1 MLDPLFWLG
10 LSILLVAVS
19 ITAVLM
25 AALPAFQEL
34 SRAAR
39 SAEKLF
45 DTLNR
50 ELPPTLEAIRLTS
63 MEITELT
70 DDMTEGVQNVGR
82 VTQQVDEGMTGV
94 RQQAKQAKV
103 TTRSVVAGFKAALD
117 TFVRPSNRRDAA
129 IPPRLPASQVEE
141 FEETQE
147 ADREELDGELETES
161 MTVSVERHSE
171 QVSLHVRQ
179 NLSTQPAFDLNGLNP
194 ETPAPRHHS
203 PQHHFPQDGLTE
215 SIDQSP
221 RHHTR
226 SSPLLPSQNGN
237 SHASPSHRS
246 DSSLN
251 LPASIASE
259 KVPQPAETIRE
270 QQNP

>member
-70 DDMTEGVQNVGR
+70 DDMTEGMQNVGR
-82 VTQQVDEGMTGV
+82 MTQQVDEGMTGV

-103 TTRSVVAGFKAALD
+103 TTRSVVAGFKAALN
-117 TFVRPSNRRDAA
+117 TFVRPSNRRNAP
-129 IPPRLPASQVEE
+129 PPRLPASQVEE
-141 FEETQE
+141 FEEIQE
-147 ADREELDGELETES
+147 VDREEWDETLDPES
-161 MTVSVERHSE
+161 MTISLEHHTE
-171 QVSLHVRQ
+171 QSLHVRQ
-179 NLSTQPAFDLNGLNP
+179 SASVQPAFNLEPAVSQNDSLQDARP
-194 ETPAPRHHS
+194 ETIDRSPAHHPS
-203 PQHHFPQDGLTE
+203 G
-215 SIDQSP
+215 
-221 RHHTR
+221 
-226 SSPLLPSQNGN
+226 SSHQTPSQNGN
-237 SHASPSHRS
+237 SHASQPYPSSASRS
-246 DSSLN
+246 
-251 LPASIASE
+251 
-259 KVPQPAETIRE
+259 QPAAEKTPHPAEVVRE
-270 QQNP
+270 QPGYPD